1 MKDETIQNK
10 RAFETFLKKGA
21 KASDKVFSEIAASE
35 GVTTQTIWNWY
46 SRFQWRQ
53 RANERLAEIAAA
65 MEEETNEELLRRR
78 RLLDKLL
85 DDFESRVESGEIRLS
100 KVSEL
105 CQVLKL
111 LSRTKTD
118 DLAYN
123 AISCLESLGFS
134 RGEAKVA
141 VTKALNSKPVLEAVV
156 KCALNFIGGKA

>member
-1 MKDETIQNK
+1 MKSETLQNK
-10 RAFETFLKKGA
+10 RAFETFLKLGA

-53 RANERLAEIAAA
+53 KASERLSKIAAE
-65 MEEETNEELLRRR
+65 MEERTNEELLRRQ

-85 DDFESRVESGEIRLS
+85 DNFETKVESGEIQLS

-111 LSRTKTD
+111 SSKLTTNN
-118 DLAYN
+118 LAFN
-123 AISCLESLGFS
+123 AVSSLESLGINRS
-134 RGEAKVA
+134 VAKTA
-141 VTKALNSKPVLEAVV
+141 VTKALNSNTILEAVI
-156 KCALNFIGGKA
+156 KCALNNL